1 MTSSEIHE
9 NQKEAVDTSI
19 ASFFADNQSVRVDHT
34 LMDNE

>member
-1 MTSSEIHE
+1 MKTREISEHS
-9 NQKEAVDTSI
+9 KEAVDTSI